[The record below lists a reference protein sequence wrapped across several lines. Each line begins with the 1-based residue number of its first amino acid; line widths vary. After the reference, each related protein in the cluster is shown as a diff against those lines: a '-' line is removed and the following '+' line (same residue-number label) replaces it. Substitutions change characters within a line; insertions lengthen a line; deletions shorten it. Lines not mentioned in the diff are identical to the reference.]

1 MNAPIDRQPCR
12 SRARDHL
19 AEGLRAPAPAE
30 ATYTWQPVADGIY
43 AIAWRRT
50 EGSNAAFECCERVRI
65 RSAPTP
71 RLFSQ
76 PRVQHGD

>member
-12 SRARDHL
+12 SGAGDHL
-19 AEGLRAPAPAE
+19 AEGIRAPAPAD

-50 EGSNAAFECCERVRI
+50 EGSTVAGQSPRRSRATSSPELDRLERSLRG
-65 RSAPTP
+65 
-71 RLFSQ
+71 L
-76 PRVQHGD
+76 

>member
-1 MNAPIDRQPCR
+1 MNAPIDRRPCR
-12 SRARDHL
+12 SGARDHL
-19 AEGLRAPAPAE
+19 AEGLRAPALAE

-50 EGSNAAFECCERVRI
+50 DGSTVAGQRVRI
-65 RSAPTP
+65 PSAAMP